1 MTQGQV
7 VCINDGT
14 DYDFSFATDDTE
26 KDVKIF
32 RGALDNYFARAEK
45 GAGDDNQP
53 HATPPKAAPSA
64 PPKAKAPAAAE
75 EPKAK
80 AAAAPAAHV
89 EVPPAEAKPKAP
101 AAAPKASVAA
111 EEPKAKAASAPPS
124 VPSVEL
130 AAGEKELCDD
140 VKCLGVKSGCKLV
153 YTPGA
158 GSATGSFWFVGDA
171 ASNRKI
177 QPNTKLHLI
186 REGSL
191 KSSSEEGAVPYELA
205 PAKKTMVCVLQSS
218 DRTDLSEPK
227 ALEAVISDMK
237 IKKITLLDDLPA
249 PGACP
254 AGGLTGKSGYA
265 FVPTSDEVKKLVQD
279 ARTLGQAK
287 FLWVFKYNAQQAQLT
302 PYGVVLCTSK
312 QALVTA
318 KIRCALS

>member
-7 VCINDGT
+7 VCINYGT

-45 GAGDDNQP
+45 VAGDDNQP

-89 EVPPAEAKPKAP
+89 EVPPAEAKPKAPAAAPKAP

-177 QPNTKLHLI
+177 PPNTKLHLI

-191 KSSSEEGAVPYELA
+191 KISSAEGAVPYEVTQ
-205 PAKKTMVCVLQSS
+205 AKKTMVCVLQSS
-218 DRTDLSEPK
+218 ERTDLSEPK

-237 IKKITLLDDLPA
+237 IKKSPCTTTCQCQAPA
-249 PGACP
+249 RQ
-254 AGGLTGKSGYA
+254 
-265 FVPTSDEVKKLVQD
+265 VD
-279 ARTLGQAK
+279 
-287 FLWVFKYNAQQAQLT
+287 
-302 PYGVVLCTSK
+302 
-312 QALVTA
+312 
-318 KIRCALS
+318 